1 MFGPDLSCP
10 FNGNELFV
18 EYIRAVWDAKEIVIP
33 LRVSVAFSRL
43 LPRPPFRRDPSVLWG
58 FHGTFWLSGSP
69 HCFWMFRLVP
79 FLPSLLLDRRVGL
92 GADKVI
98 GTRIASP
105 SGVDARQ
112 CPREK

>member
-1 MFGPDLSCP
+1 M
-10 FNGNELFV
+10 
-18 EYIRAVWDAKEIVIP
+18 
-33 LRVSVAFSRL
+33 
-43 LPRPPFRRDPSVLWG
+43 
-58 FHGTFWLSGSP
+58 
-69 HCFWMFRLVP
+69 VP
-79 FLPSLLLDRRVGL
+79 FLPFLLLDRRVGL